1 MAEEVAKPIRVSE
14 IFGPTVQGE
23 GLLIG
28 RPTVF
33 VRTGGCDFRCTWCDT
48 LYAVLPEY
56 RDEWRAM
63 SPEAIMA
70 EVARLSGGR
79 PVLVTLSGGN
89 PALQPLG
96 SLIALGHAAGYQ
108 FAMETQGSVAQPWFA
123 ALDWLA
129 LSPKPPSSGMTMD
142 WEQFDDCI
150 EQAAGGPTVFLKI
163 VVFDRTDYDF
173 ARDVAARHP
182 RLPICL
188 QVGNHTPA
196 EPNPAGQGGVD
207 QEGLMARFRWL
218 VEQVAKDHWH
228 EATVLP
234 QLHVLAWGNARGV

>member
-1 MAEEVAKPIRVSE
+1 MADSKSIRVSE

-33 VRTGGCDFRCTWCDT
+33 VRTGGCDFRCSWCDT

-56 RDEWRAM
+56 RDEWRPM
-63 SPEAIMA
+63 SPEAIMD
-70 EVARLSGGR
+70 EVAQLSGGK

-89 PALQPLG
+89 PALQPLAP
-96 SLIALGHAAGYQ
+96 LIALGHGLGYR

-123 ALDWLA
+123 DLDWLV
-129 LSPKPPSSGMTMD
+129 LSPKPPSSGMVMD
-142 WEQFDDCI
+142 WDQFGDCLT
-150 EQAAGGPTVFLKI
+150 QAGSRPSIVLKC
-163 VVFDRTDYDF
+163 VVFDQADYDF
-173 ARDVAARHP
+173 ARDAAARYP
-182 RLPICL
+182 QLPICL
-188 QVGNHTPA
+188 SVGNHTPA
-196 EPNPAGQGGVD
+196 APNPAGADGVD
-207 QEGLMARFRWL
+207 FAGLMARFRWL
-218 VEQVAKDHWH
+218 VDKVAADHWH